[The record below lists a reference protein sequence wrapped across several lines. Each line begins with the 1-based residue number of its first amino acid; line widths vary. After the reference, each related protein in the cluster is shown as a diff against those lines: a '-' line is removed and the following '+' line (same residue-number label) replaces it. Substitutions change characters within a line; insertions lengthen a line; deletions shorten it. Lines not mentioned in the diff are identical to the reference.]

1 MAHTGTSVGTGGTR
15 PCTRPPSSP
24 RGPPSASRALDAS
37 LPEAPSPLQC
47 IFLHV
52 DRDVWTTGVNGP
64 GQWWGLHGPQPHA
77 QQLSPVLRPQWS
89 LVFTPDDSQGPQ
101 GQAGVSLPPPTLPS
115 LGPGC
120 HILAGQGHS
129 EATAP
134 CCQVS
139 ARASLSPCPH
149 LRGDEGSSLGQG
161 ASAGWGGWG
170 PHGAGL

>member
-1 MAHTGTSVGTGGTR
+1 MAHTGTSVGTGGTC

-37 LPEAPSPLQC
+37 LPEAPGPLQC

-52 DRDVWTTGVNGP
+52 DRDVWTTSVNGP

-101 GQAGVSLPPPTLPS
+101 GQAGVSLPPPHCPAWA
-115 LGPGC
+115 PG
-120 HILAGQGHS
+120 
-129 EATAP
+129 AT
-134 CCQVS
+134 
-139 ARASLSPCPH
+139 
-149 LRGDEGSSLGQG
+149 SSLAKGTVRPQLL
-161 ASAGWGGWG
+161 AARSQPEPA
-170 PHGAGL
+170 